1 MFDGA
6 ISKGN
11 SFSLVKFKLLAACF
25 KELSRCHVQD
35 VESHSEFVKY

>member
-11 SFSLVKFKLLAACF
+11 LFSLVKFKLLARF
-25 KELSRCHVQD
+25 KELSRCHEQD
-35 VESHSEFVKY
+35 VESHSEIVKY